1 VTSSL
6 AVTLS
11 LRMSVSSTIP
21 SPASPSNPDEDR
33 PLVSICV
40 PCLNEELT
48 IGEFV
53 DWCHQGLAEA
63 GVTGE
68 VVIVDS
74 STDRSPEIAEEHGAR
89 VLRVPK
95 RGLGRAYIDAIPHLR
110 GQFAILG
117 DCDLTYD
124 FRTLSGFIAELQAG
138 NEFVMGSRFKG
149 SIEPGAM
156 PALHQHFGTP
166 LTTWIFNRLYGTR
179 FSDIHCGMRALHLD
193 ALRRIDLTSQGWEYA
208 SEMIL
213 KATKLNLS
221 TAEVPIDF
229 LKDRDGRQSHHLRS
243 GWLSPWKA
251 GWDNLRIMFLY
262 APDRLLSQ
270 PGIVLL
276 ALGLAL
282 MLSVTLAGAYTI
294 AGVGI
299 GIQAS
304 LLGMAVATVGLS
316 AVHLG
321 TVARVRSGLEPSF
334 RRRVLQR
341 WTYNRGALVALL
353 LILAG
358 LALEIP
364 LLADWLGRGRNVGL
378 HRESVL
384 GIGFALLGAQTFGF
398 TLLLQIV
405 AGPGYTAPADLE
417 VA

>member
-1 VTSSL
+1 MAPQSDRAPGVEHQGE
-6 AVTLS
+6 
-11 LRMSVSSTIP
+11 R
-21 SPASPSNPDEDR
+21 NPP

-40 PCLNEELT
+40 PCLNEALT

-68 VVIVDS
+68 IVIVDS
-74 STDRSPEIAEEHGAR
+74 STDRSAEIAEAHGAR
-89 VLRVPK
+89 VLRFPK
-95 RGLGRAYIDAIPHLR
+95 LGLGRAYIDAIPHLR
-110 GQFAILG
+110 GRYVILG

-124 FRTLSGFIAELQAG
+124 FRVLSGFVAELRAG
-138 NEFVMGSRFKG
+138 SEFVMGSRFAG

-166 LTTWIFNRLYGTR
+166 ATTWIFNRIYGTR
-179 FSDIHCGMRALHLD
+179 FSDIHCGMRGLHID

-213 KATKLNLS
+213 KATKLDLR

-270 PGIVLL
+270 PGVFLLVFGLIV
-276 ALGLAL
+276 
-282 MLSVTLAGAYTI
+282 MLSVTIAGAYEI
-294 AGVGI
+294 AGVGF
-299 GIQAS
+299 GIQTA
-304 LLGMAVATVGLS
+304 LLGMALATVGLS
-316 AVHLG
+316 AWHLG
-321 TVARVRSGLEPSF
+321 TVARVRSNLEPAF
-334 RRRVLQR
+334 RARVLQR
-341 WTYNRGALVALL
+341 WTYNRGAVVSFI
-353 LILAG
+353 LILIG
-358 LALEIP
+358 VLFEIP
-364 LLADWLGRGRNVGL
+364 LVVDWLNHRGEGIGL

-384 GIGFALLGAQTFGF
+384 GVGLALLGVQMFGF

-405 AGPGYTAPADLE
+405 AGPAYSPPAQDRTP
-417 VA
+417 

>member
-1 VTSSL
+1 MTS
-6 AVTLS
+6 T
-11 LRMSVSSTIP
+11 
-21 SPASPSNPDEDR
+21 PADTTTATTPRPPEDEAER

-63 GVTGE
+63 GVSGE

-74 STDRSPEIAEEHGAR
+74 STDRSPEIAEAHGAR
-89 VLRVPK
+89 VLRFPK

-110 GQFAILG
+110 GEYVILG

-124 FRTLSGFIAELQAG
+124 FRVLSGFVEQLQAG
-138 NEFVMGSRFKG
+138 SEFVMGSRFRG
-149 SIEPGAM
+149 SIEAGAM

-166 LTTWIFNRLYGTR
+166 VTTWIFNRIYGTR
-179 FSDIHCGMRALHLD
+179 FSDIHCGMRGLRVD

-213 KATKLNLS
+213 KATKLHLR
-221 TAEVPIDF
+221 TAEVPIHF

-270 PGIVLL
+270 PGVVLL

-282 MLSVTLAGAYTI
+282 MLAVTLAGAFTI

-299 GIQAS
+299 GVQAS
-304 LLGMAVATVGLS
+304 LLGLALATVGLS
-316 AVHLG
+316 AWQLG
-321 TVARVRSGLEPSF
+321 TVARVRSNLEPAF
-334 RRRVLQR
+334 RRRVLER
-341 WTYNRGALVALL
+341 WTYNRGALIATLMVLV
-353 LILAG
+353 G
-358 LALEIP
+358 FALEIP
-364 LLADWLGRGRNVGL
+364 LLVDWLGHGSGIGL

-405 AGPGYTAPADLE
+405 AGPAYTPPNE
-417 VA
+417 ERTP

>member
-1 VTSSL
+1 MTSTP
-6 AVTLS
+6 ADIATATTL
-11 LRMSVSSTIP
+11 RP
-21 SPASPSNPDEDR
+21 PEDDAQR

-63 GVTGE
+63 GVSGE

-74 STDRSPEIAEEHGAR
+74 STDRSPEIAEAHGAR
-89 VLRVPK
+89 VLRFPK

-110 GQFAILG
+110 GEYVILG

-124 FRTLSGFIAELQAG
+124 FRVLSGFVEQLQAG
-138 NEFVMGSRFKG
+138 SEFVMGSRFRG

-166 LTTWIFNRLYGTR
+166 VTTWIFNRIYGTR
-179 FSDIHCGMRALHLD
+179 FSDIHCGMRGLRVD

-213 KATKLNLS
+213 KATKLHLR
-221 TAEVPIDF
+221 TAEVPIHF

-270 PGIVLL
+270 PGVVLL
-276 ALGLAL
+276 A
-282 MLSVTLAGAYTI
+282 
-294 AGVGI
+294 
-299 GIQAS
+299 
-304 LLGMAVATVGLS
+304 
-316 AVHLG
+316 
-321 TVARVRSGLEPSF
+321 
-334 RRRVLQR
+334 
-341 WTYNRGALVALL
+341 
-353 LILAG
+353 
-358 LALEIP
+358 
-364 LLADWLGRGRNVGL
+364 
-378 HRESVL
+378 
-384 GIGFALLGAQTFGF
+384 
-398 TLLLQIV
+398 
-405 AGPGYTAPADLE
+405 
-417 VA
+417 

>member
-1 VTSSL
+1 MTPQSNYTSGVVHAGESK
-6 AVTLS
+6 
-11 LRMSVSSTIP
+11 P
-21 SPASPSNPDEDR
+21 P

-68 VVIVDS
+68 IVIVDS
-74 STDRSPEIAEEHGAR
+74 STDRSPEIAEERGAR
-89 VLRVPK
+89 VLRFPK

-110 GQFAILG
+110 GQYVILG

-124 FRTLSGFIAELQAG
+124 FRVLSGFIAELRAG

-149 SIEPGAM
+149 SIEAGAM

-166 LTTWIFNRLYGTR
+166 ATTWIFNRIYSTH
-179 FSDIHCGMRALHLD
+179 FSDIHCGMRGLHID

-213 KATKLNLS
+213 KATKLKLR
-221 TAEVPIDF
+221 TAEVPIHF

-270 PGIVLL
+270 PGIALL
-276 ALGLAL
+276 LFGLAL
-282 MLSVTLAGAYTI
+282 MLSVTIAGTFNI
-294 AGVGI
+294 AGVGL
-299 GIQAS
+299 GVQAS
-304 LLGMAVATVGLS
+304 LLGMALATVGLS
-316 AVHLG
+316 AWQLG
-321 TVARVRSGLEPSF
+321 TVARVRSNLEPAFSK
-334 RRRVLQR
+334 RVLER
-341 WTYNRGALVALL
+341 WTYNRGAVASFVLVLIGVLL
-353 LILAG
+353 
-358 LALEIP
+358 EVP
-364 LLADWLGRGRNVGL
+364 LLVDWLNHGQGIEL

-384 GIGFALLGAQTFGF
+384 GIGLALLGVEMFGF

-405 AGPGYTAPADLE
+405 AGPAYSPPAEGTAP
-417 VA
+417 

>member
-1 VTSSL
+1 MTPQSDRTSG
-6 AVTLS
+6 VEHQGE
-11 LRMSVSSTIP
+11 
-21 SPASPSNPDEDR
+21 SNPP

-53 DWCHQGLAEA
+53 DWCQQGLAEA

-68 VVIVDS
+68 IVIVDS
-74 STDRSPEIAEEHGAR
+74 STDRSPEIAQAHGAR
-89 VLRVPK
+89 VLRFPK

-110 GQFAILG
+110 GQFVILG

-124 FRTLSGFIAELQAG
+124 FRVLSGFIAELAAG
-138 NEFVMGSRFKG
+138 NEFVMGSRFTG

-156 PALHQHFGTP
+156 PVLHQHFGTP
-166 LTTWIFNRLYGTR
+166 ATTWIFNRIYGTH
-179 FSDIHCGMRALHLD
+179 FSDIHCGMRGLHID

-213 KATKLNLS
+213 KATKLDLR
-221 TAEVPIDF
+221 TAEVPINF

-270 PGIVLL
+270 PGVLL
-276 ALGLAL
+276 LLFGLAV
-282 MLSVTLAGAYTI
+282 MLSVTIAGPYDV
-294 AGVGI
+294 AGVGL
-299 GIQAS
+299 GIQTS
-304 LLGMAVATVGLS
+304 LLGMALATVGLS
-316 AVHLG
+316 AWQLG
-321 TVARVRSGLEPSF
+321 TVARVRSNLEPAF
-334 RRRVLQR
+334 RRRVLER
-341 WTYNRGALVALL
+341 WTYNRGALASFV
-353 LILAG
+353 LILIG
-358 LALEIP
+358 VLLEIP
-364 LLADWLGRGRNVGL
+364 LVVDWLSHQGESIEL

-384 GIGFALLGAQTFGF
+384 GIGLGLLGVEMFGF

-405 AGPGYTAPADLE
+405 AGPAYSPPAQE
-417 VA
+417 RAS

>member
-1 VTSSL
+1 VTSSDTI
-6 AVTLS
+6 TL
-11 LRMSVSSTIP
+11 LRP
-21 SPASPSNPDEDR
+21 PDDQAHEP
-33 PLVSICV
+33 PLISICV

-53 DWCHQGLAEA
+53 DWCRQGLAEA

-68 VVIVDS
+68 IVIVDS
-74 STDRSPEIAEEHGAR
+74 STDTSPEIAEAHGAR
-89 VLRVPK
+89 VLRFPK
-95 RGLGRAYIDAIPHLR
+95 LGLGRAYIDAIPHLR
-110 GQFAILG
+110 GRYVILG

-124 FRTLSGFIAELQAG
+124 FRVLSGFVGELQAG
-138 NEFVMGSRFKG
+138 NEFVMGSRFEG

-166 LTTWIFNRLYGTR
+166 VTTWIFNRIYGTR
-179 FSDIHCGMRALHLD
+179 FSDIHCGMRALHID

-213 KATKLNLS
+213 KATKLDLR

-243 GWLSPWKA
+243 GWMSPWKA

-270 PGIVLL
+270 PGLALL
-276 ALGLAL
+276 AFGIAL
-282 MLSVTLAGAYTI
+282 MLSVTVLGAYDV

-299 GIQAS
+299 GVQTS
-304 LLGMAVATVGLS
+304 LLGMALATVGLS
-316 AVHLG
+316 GWQLG
-321 TVARVRSGLEPSF
+321 TVARVRSNLEPAF
-334 RRRVLQR
+334 RRRVLER
-341 WTYNRGALVALL
+341 WTYNRGAVVSFALV
-353 LILAG
+353 LIGVL
-358 LALEIP
+358 LEIP
-364 LLADWLGRGRNVGL
+364 LIADWLGGGVVGL

-384 GIGFALLGAQTFGF
+384 GIGVALLGVEMFGF

-405 AGPGYTAPADLE
+405 AGPAYRPPEERTAP
-417 VA
+417 

>member
-1 VTSSL
+1 MEQSVQSSERL
-6 AVTLS
+6 AALADPPV
-11 LRMSVSSTIP
+11 
-21 SPASPSNPDEDR
+21 E

-63 GVTGE
+63 GVPGE

-74 STDRSPEIAEEHGAR
+74 SDDRSPEIAEAHGAR
-89 VLRVPK
+89 VLRFPK

-110 GQFAILG
+110 GRYAILG

-124 FRTLSGFIAELQAG
+124 FRRLSGFVETLEAG
-138 NEFVMGSRFKG
+138 QEFVMGSRFRG
-149 SIEPGAM
+149 SIEAGAM

-166 LTTWIFNRLYGTR
+166 VTTWIFNRIYGTH
-179 FSDIHCGMRALHLD
+179 FSDIHCGMRGVRID
-193 ALRRIDLTSQGWEYA
+193 ALKRIDLQSQGWEYA

-213 KATKLNLS
+213 KATKLGLR
-221 TAEVPIDF
+221 TDEVPIHF

-270 PGIVLL
+270 PGLVML
-276 ALGLAL
+276 AIGLAL
-282 MLSVTLAGAYTI
+282 MVAVAVAGAFTI
-294 AGVGI
+294 LGLGVGI
-299 GIQAS
+299 QAA
-304 LLGMAVATVGLS
+304 LLGMAVSSAGLS
-316 AVHLG
+316 AWQLG
-321 TVARVRSGLEPSF
+321 TVARVRSNLEPAF
-334 RRRVLQR
+334 RAKTLKR
-341 WTYNRGALVALL
+341 WTYNFGSVVAGL
-353 LILAG
+353 LILCG

-364 LLADWLGRGRNVGL
+364 LIVDWINGGDAVGL
-378 HRESVL
+378 HRESAL
-384 GIGFALLGAQTFGF
+384 GAGLALLGFQVFGF

-405 AGPGYTAPADLE
+405 VGPAYTPPAE
-417 VA
+417 EPHA

>member
-1 VTSSL
+1 LWCL
-6 AVTLS
+6 ATLRP
-11 LRMSVSSTIP
+11 RMAQTNIMTLIERP
-21 SPASPSNPDEDR
+21 EDGAHED
-33 PLVSICV
+33 PVVSICV

-110 GQFAILG
+110 GRYAILD

-124 FRTLSGFIAELQAG
+124 FRVLSSFVEQLRSGSEL
-138 NEFVMGSRFKG
+138 VMGSRFVG

-156 PALHQHFGTP
+156 PALHQYFGTP
-166 LTTWIFNRLYGTR
+166 VTTWIFNRIYGTR
-179 FSDIHCGMRALHLD
+179 FTDIHCGMRGLD
-193 ALRRIDLTSQGWEYA
+193 IDVLPRIDLTSQGWEYA

-221 TAEVPIDF
+221 TAEVPINF
-229 LKDRDGRQSHHLRS
+229 LKDRDGRQSHHVRS

-270 PGIVLL
+270 PGVVLL
-276 ALGLAL
+276 LVGLAL
-282 MLSVTLAGAYTI
+282 MLSVTVAGSYDV
-294 AGVGI
+294 AGVGV
-299 GIQAS
+299 GVQTS
-304 LLGMAVATVGLS
+304 LLGMALATVGLS
-316 AVHLG
+316 GWQLG
-321 TVARVRSGLEPSF
+321 TVARVRSNLEPAF
-334 RRRVLQR
+334 RRQVLDR
-341 WTYNRGALVALL
+341 WTYNRGALASLVLVALGAL
-353 LILAG
+353 
-358 LALEIP
+358 LEIP
-364 LLADWLGRGRNVGL
+364 LIVDWLSGGPVGL

-384 GIGFALLGAQTFGF
+384 GIGLALMGVELFGF

-405 AGPGYTAPADLE
+405 AGPAYHPPTDGGET
-417 VA
+417 